1 MFGIITTENLE
12 QAIDRA
18 GAKVGNK
25 GYECALGAIELANLM
40 RQI

>member
-1 MFGIITTENLE
+1 MFGVITTENLE

-25 GYECALGAIELANLM
+25 GHECATGAIELVNLL